1 MHWPGYTTDYVPCPA
16 GPTSVVSGST
26 VRASAADQQH
36 ETSLPSTETSGA
48 SPKEHV
54 GGTGALPGHVSEE
67 AVTKL
72 PDERSVKGD
81 SGK

>member
-1 MHWPGYTTDYVPCPA
+1 MNWPRYITYYAPLPA

-26 VRASAADQQH
+26 VRASAADQPH

-48 SPKEHV
+48 LPTEHV

-81 SGK
+81 SGE